1 METLRQQ
8 LRDHCREL
16 HRMAER
22 ELKRN
27 ASLTLSPTT
36 LLHETYLNM
45 RQRNPALFADPPQ
58 FMAYAARAMPR
69 PAHRLHSQPPLPRS
83 AAGAFRSRSSDPGSP
98 RPQADMEIEKL
109 GEALEELETTD
120 PRLARLVDLRFLL
133 RILLRGSPSFSGSP
147 SEPRSTIGTRRA
159 FICIESSR
167 TRPSSS
173 SVLSCK
179 QRPCDE
185 GIARVICLVDR

>member
-1 METLRQQ
+1 MGILGHMTQDALGQLIESANAGDGAARQQ
-8 LRDHCREL
+8 LFVTLYREL

-58 FMAYAARAMPR
+58 FMAYAARAMR
-69 PAHRLHSQPPLPRS
+69 GLLIDYI
-83 AAGAFRSRSSDPGSP
+83 RSRLAQKRGGGFQITSLPTQIP
-98 RPQADMEIEKL
+98 EAPEADMEIEKL

-120 PRLARLVDLRFLL
+120 PRLARLVDLRFFCGFSFAEIAELL
-133 RILLRGSPSFSGSP
+133 GISERTAQRDWDKARIYLHR
-147 SEPRSTIGTRRA
+147 
-159 FICIESSR
+159 
-167 TRPSSS
+167 
-173 SVLSCK
+173 VLK
-179 QRPCDE
+179 DQ
-185 GIARVICLVDR
+185 AL